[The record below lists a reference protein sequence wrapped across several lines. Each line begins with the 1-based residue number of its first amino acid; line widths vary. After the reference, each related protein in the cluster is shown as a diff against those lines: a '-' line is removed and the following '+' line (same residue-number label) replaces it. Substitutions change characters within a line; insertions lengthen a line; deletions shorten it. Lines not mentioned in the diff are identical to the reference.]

1 MNKEWIEL
9 SKTLN
14 KVIDYR
20 GKTPKKLGFEW
31 SETGYRALSAL
42 NVKTNG
48 LENLDSIKYA
58 SEELYKK
65 WMKEE
70 IQRGDI
76 LLTSEAPAGQVM
88 VWDSDEKIVLSQRL
102 FALRLNSEYDNYFIK
117 YFLQSDIG
125 QKEIN
130 KNTTGSTVFGISAKM
145 FDLIKVPKIKKE
157 RQVLIGKILKS
168 LDAKIE
174 LNNKVNRELEAMAKT
189 LYDYWFV
196 LFDFPDANGRP
207 YKSSGGKMV
216 YNAELKREI
225 PEGWEVKELGKLI
238 DIQRGISY
246 KSSDISG
253 GGIPMISLNSFN
265 LDGTYKAGGI
275 KSYSGKYTDKQIA
288 KSEDLLIAATDV
300 TRNAD
305 IIGKA
310 IMVPHYYKNDL
321 VFSMDIAKI
330 IPKKDISSPYLMMLF
345 NSDHYHNYIKWYAS
359 GTIVLHLNMDGVKW
373 YKAEIPP
380 TDLIEKF
387 DSFYLPIAN
396 RINETERQ
404 NEQLTALRDWLLP
417 MLMNGQVTVKEAEE
431 KLSMAAE
438 PSEKYGN

>member
-1 MNKEWIEL
+1 MNNISRVKIGDIG
-9 SKTLN
+9 KT
-14 KVIDYR
+14 IT
-20 GKTPKKLGFEW
+20 GKTPSSSNPEDFGAKYMFVTPSDSFDKKIMNSTERFLSEEGAKKLSKKLLPPKSVMITCIG
-31 SETGYRALSAL
+31 SAMGKVSMNETSC
-42 NVKTNG
+42 VTNQQI
-48 LENLDSIKYA
+48 NSIVPNNHFDPDYIYYA
-58 SEELYKK
+58 IKNNYK
-65 WMKEE
+65 
-70 IQRGDI
+70 
-76 LLTSEAPAGQVM
+76 
-88 VWDSDEKIVLSQRL
+88 VLRN
-102 FALRLNSEYDNYFIK
+102 AA
-117 YFLQSDIG
+117 
-125 QKEIN
+125 
-130 KNTTGSTVFGISAKM
+130 TGSTALPLLNKTDFDILEIPLHKDKIYQQKISS
-145 FDLIKVPKIKKE
+145 
-157 RQVLIGKILKS
+157 VLS
-168 LDAKIE
+168 PLDAKIE
-174 LNNKVNRELEAMAKT
+174 LNNKVNRELEGMAKT

-196 LFDFPDANGRP
+196 QFDFPDANGRP

-275 KSYSGKYTDKQIA
+275 KTYSGRYTDNQIA
-288 KSEDLLIAATDV
+288 KSDDLLIAATDV

-330 IPKKDISSPYLMMLF
+330 IPKKEISSPYLMMLF

-438 PSEKYGN
+438 PSVKYGN